1 MDMGNM
7 SALEVL
13 KEIKQIMDQRL
24 GDKLAGTPTE
34 DPKQMMEEALQGE
47 KSPMEMAPDAKG
59 LEVSKV
65 KVMGK
70 DGAEPM
76 TKAEDEIQDQ
86 EMKDGI
92 DQEMLKKIRQAM
104 M

>member
-1 MDMGNM
+1 MNMNDM

-24 GDKLAGTPTE
+24 GDKLSDITE
-34 DPKQMMEEALQGE
+34 DPKQMMEDALKGD
-47 KSPMEMAPDAKG
+47 KMPMGDNPDAKG

-65 KVMGK
+65 KVLGK
-70 DGAEPM
+70 DGQEPM
-76 TKAEDEIQDQ
+76 TKAEDEMQDQ
-86 EMKDGI
+86 QMKDGI